1 MLSLAEDT
9 SGLVKASAIAMHP
22 LLQKQNTLYK
32 WFSSR
37 KAIDKER
44 FKESCQ
50 KVQKP
55 LEMPRVF
62 SQSQRNTGRSKPW
75 RGGVED
81 QDIQRWRRGQVPV
94 KIKSAKDEE

>member
-9 SGLVKASAIAMHP
+9 SGLVKESAIAMDP

-37 KAIDKER
+37 QAIDKEK
-44 FKESCQ
+44 FKEACQ

-55 LEMPRVF
+55 LQMPRVF
-62 SQSQRNTGRSKPW
+62 TQSQRSEERSTPW

-81 QDIQRWRRGQVPV
+81 KTSRDGEE
-94 KIKSAKDEE
+94 AKCY